1 MKTLQTSVV
10 ASAALAM
17 GRAFVVSRAVDSVAH
32 IKGTEEE
39 ERELFTNA
47 LSVSRAQIESL
58 ATDSDIFA
66 AHLEM
71 IDDDMLSESVLS
83 KIAEGE
89 SACDATAAAA
99 EEMVA
104 MFEAI
109 DDEYLAAR
117 AADIK
122 DICINDRICVYNPES
137 LGDVAAIVIYI

>member
-83 KIAEGE
+83 KIAEG
-89 SACDATAAAA
+89 
-99 EEMVA
+99 
-104 MFEAI
+104 
-109 DDEYLAAR
+109 
-117 AADIK
+117 
-122 DICINDRICVYNPES
+122 
-137 LGDVAAIVIYI
+137 